1 MIKRTFALLFAFI
14 LLASTTVFA
23 QEKALHGKIPPKNG
37 LWLEELDLSKMMQGW
52 KKPQAGK
59 SVIGFPI
66 TLGGEEYIHGIG
78 TSAGSQFAID
88 LKGVA
93 TAFMAMVGVDDETQ
107 GKGSVTFEVWLDG
120 KLVSDSGVVKGG
132 GKPTLLSA
140 DLTGGKQLVLLVSD
154 AGDGSQGDHAD
165 WAGATLILNASA
177 SEKPEAVAL
186 APDTSKPE
194 LALGD
199 GPEPAIHG
207 PRITG
212 ATPGRPFLFLI
223 PATGE
228 GPLSYS
234 AKNLP
239 AGLALD
245 SKTGI
250 ITGAL
255 ETAGKT
261 NVELTVAGPK
271 GSASRTLTIVGGE
284 RALALTPPLGWNSWN
299 VWGIVVEDQHIRDAA
314 DCMIKSGLAAHGFQY
329 VNIDD
334 TWEADRGADGVVD
347 TNKRFKD
354 MNALTDYVHSKGL
367 KIGIY
372 SSPGPKTCAGYTG
385 SYQFEEQDAETYAL
399 WGFDYLKYD
408 WCSYGSI
415 APGKTKEDL
424 MKPYRVMREALDKCG
439 RDIVYSLCQ
448 YGMGDVWT
456 WGAEVGGNLWRTT
469 SDIVD
474 TWDSVCE
481 IGFSQNGK
489 EPYAGPGHWN
499 DPDMLVIGSVG
510 WGLDVQP
517 SRLTP
522 HEQHSHIT
530 LWCLLAAP
538 LLIGCDMSQMDPFT
552 LALLTN
558 DDVLDVNQD
567 PLGKQAC
574 RRAGGGWSEVW
585 AKEMSDGTLA
595 VGLFNRRPIA
605 SEITARWEDLG
616 LKGPQP
622 VRDLWR
628 KKDLGQSEGAF
639 TSPVPPHGA
648 VMLKIGEANG

>member
-1 MIKRTFALLFAFI
+1 MLYIDRVIDRVDKKLADKLTKMEIMFKFPNLYPGTRTVIVLKQPKTEGSIRNVYTPDTVTQKLMILKRM
-14 LLASTTVFA
+14 
-23 QEKALHGKIPPKNG
+23 QEKLKQ
-37 LWLEELDLSKMMQGW
+37 ELGNDGYMDYDLMIC
-52 KKPQAGK
+52 QA
-59 SVIGFPI
+59 
-66 TLGGEEYIHGIG
+66 
-78 TSAGSQFAID
+78 
-88 LKGVA
+88 
-93 TAFMAMVGVDDETQ
+93 
-107 GKGSVTFEVWLDG
+107 
-120 KLVSDSGVVKGG
+120 
-132 GKPTLLSA
+132 
-140 DLTGGKQLVLLVSD
+140 
-154 AGDGSQGDHAD
+154 
-165 WAGATLILNASA
+165 N
-177 SEKPEAVAL
+177 
-186 APDTSKPE
+186 
-194 LALGD
+194 
-199 GPEPAIHG
+199 
-207 PRITG
+207 
-212 ATPGRPFLFLI
+212 GRPIMTEHL
-223 PATGE
+223 
-228 GPLSYS
+228 
-234 AKNLP
+234 
-239 AGLALD
+239 
-245 SKTGI
+245 
-250 ITGAL
+250 
-255 ETAGKT
+255 
-261 NVELTVAGPK
+261 
-271 GSASRTLTIVGGE
+271 
-284 RALALTPPLGWNSWN
+284 
-299 VWGIVVEDQHIRDAA
+299 
-314 DCMIKSGLAAHGFQY
+314 
-329 VNIDD
+329 
-334 TWEADRGADGVVD
+334 
-347 TNKRFKD
+347 NKRFKD

-522 HEQHSHIT
+522 NEQHSHIT

-605 SEITARWEDLG
+605 AEITARWEDLG
-616 LKGPQP
+616 IKGTQP

-628 KKDLGQSEGAF
+628 KRDLGQSEGAF

-648 VMLKIGEANG
+648 VMLKIGKANG